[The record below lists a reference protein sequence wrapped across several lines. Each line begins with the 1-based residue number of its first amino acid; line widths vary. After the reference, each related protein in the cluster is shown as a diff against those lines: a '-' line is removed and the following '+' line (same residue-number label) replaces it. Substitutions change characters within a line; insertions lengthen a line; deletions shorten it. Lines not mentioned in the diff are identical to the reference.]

1 MPLLA
6 PDKAVKQGKDPNEV
20 FEKDPVRVYRLDKEN
35 KTWVDMGKGSLGLYR
50 DTAARKQWMAV
61 RNITGKVVLSC
72 GLSSQMNFSAMDQSS
87 SVVFACKPVFD
98 GTPAKDM
105 MTLRIKVR
113 DGVQEV
119 VAKLNSLKDGK

>member
-1 MPLLA
+1 
-6 PDKAVKQGKDPNEV
+6 
-20 FEKDPVRVYRLDKEN
+20 
-35 KTWVDMGKGSLGLYR
+35 
-50 DTAARKQWMAV
+50 
-61 RNITGKVVLSC
+61 
-72 GLSSQMNFSAMDQSS
+72 MNFSAMDQSS